1 MSIRC
6 GCYDSCKESRR
17 SRGMRQGE
25 WRRGRRASRL
35 SAWPNGVK
43 QGAGVLAQVVWA
55 SVKPMRCSHA
65 CGVLPAGLHLA
76 RGLFVWGYVQMSSPQ
91 RPSWPPSPQQPWP
104 PTDPPPFTFWLFS
117 LWWCVFFLPDTYYC
131 LIYCYVVTSFLSVS
145 LLFEG
150 KDFVLSTAPSPK
162 MGINRHIVGNGY
174 ISAEWM
180 YEWMDTARNQ
190 VRRNYIRLITA
201 RWNELPWL
209 MFLLCRW

>member
-1 MSIRC
+1 MCRAGSQDFGSACPKGIRQEAVTEVLRVNGAPLLMSIRC

-104 PTDPPPFTFWLFS
+104 PTDPPLHFLALFS
-117 LWWCVFFLPDTYYC
+117 VVVCFFFIPDTYYC
-131 LIYCYVVTSFLSVS
+131 LIYY
-145 LLFEG
+145 
-150 KDFVLSTAPSPK
+150 
-162 MGINRHIVGNGY
+162 
-174 ISAEWM
+174 
-180 YEWMDTARNQ
+180 
-190 VRRNYIRLITA
+190 
-201 RWNELPWL
+201 
-209 MFLLCRW
+209 